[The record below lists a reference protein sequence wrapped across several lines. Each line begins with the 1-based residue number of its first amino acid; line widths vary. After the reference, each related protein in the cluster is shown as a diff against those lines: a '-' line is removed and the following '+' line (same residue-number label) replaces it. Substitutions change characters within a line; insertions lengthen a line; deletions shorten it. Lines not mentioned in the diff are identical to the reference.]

1 MKTKIFTFILFS
13 LCNILFSQD
22 SNDTTVVEEPKPKE
36 QKESVTEVE
45 KIDSQAKLTLIEK
58 LKIEDSILEFR
69 IDSKD
74 STFDMQIC
82 KSDDCKK
89 PVEYLKDMDPESFAF
104 AVKLNIKNEFGI
116 DLISESSP
124 VETEDND
131 PIEEI
136 LQKVKSHDEKEIRKE
151 LSEAKNVLRSIDT
164 AEDNYSG
171 QLILNIDKNIPY
183 QITHYKLKLKKLKE
197 RLNEESLI
205 KNNIQVLSEEDKAA
219 FMALDREST
228 MYQYLIIKSEEG
240 KKAFIEDETIKGKFE
255 NTTLAYYQILSQR
268 TESSKYCCKDFK
280 IETSNGTGNLKVTSA
295 TVQFF
300 NNKAATIKVRAKLNE
315 SIDLIFIN
323 SDFSVPIR
331 YFNIY
336 GSRVSTFMPE
346 KDVFGQ
352 RAKIEIDYND
362 VFDFLNYKD
371 SYSYSVANDK
381 MELYK
386 DKEGKSTHMAKVK
399 ERRFFDFFSA
409 IIYSDLMGFNTE
421 SPNSLVNAQARILL
435 PINLLNWK
443 KLSFFRQL
451 TAVTNFSMQNS
462 FDDENRFINI
472 KDEEQFNNFDLLR
485 KNNLYGKLS
494 LEVLTHEAKGFFTN
508 IGLGYSAGFYRTGF
522 KLTNIVDNEEDKT
535 FTKQLFSV
543 AHGPYLNF
551 EIRPQ
556 SNFGADITFS
566 LEDLNYAGDEKF
578 NDASFSESL
587 ITNKGK
593 DHFGMPYN
601 LLNLEANFYWLTN
614 PKTSVGGVYAKLG
627 SYFHTD
633 TNSIYPQFM
642 VGYATNLTSFVDK
655 FQSKK
660 PMPAQEEET
669 KKE

>member
-1 MKTKIFTFILFS
+1 MKTKLFTFILFS
-13 LCNILFSQD
+13 LCNILFSQG
-22 SNDTTVVEEPKPKE
+22 SNDTTVAEEQKSESQKEPIAEAEKPKA
-36 QKESVTEVE
+36 QT
-45 KIDSQAKLTLIEK
+45 KLTLIK
-58 LKIEDSILEFR
+58 TLKIEDSIFEFR

-74 STFDMQIC
+74 ATFDMQIC

-89 PVEYLKDMDPESFAF
+89 SVEYLKDMDPETFVF
-104 AVKLNIKNEFGI
+104 AVKLNLKNEFGI

-124 VETEDND
+124 VGTQYND
-131 PIEEI
+131 SIQKI
-136 LQKVKSHDEKEIRKE
+136 LEKVKTHDEKEIRKE
-151 LSEAKNVLRSIDT
+151 LSEAKNILRSIDT

-197 RLNEESLI
+197 QLNEESLI
-205 KNNIQVLSEEDKAA
+205 NNNIQNLSTKDEAA

-228 MYQYLIIKSEEG
+228 MYQYLIIKAEEG
-240 KKAFIEDETIKGKFE
+240 KKAFIEDETIKEIFK
-255 NTTLAYYQILSQR
+255 NTTLVYYQVLSQR

-280 IETSNGTGNLKVTSA
+280 SETSNGTGNLKVTSA

-300 NNKAATIKVRAKLNE
+300 NNKAATIKIRAELNE

-323 SDFSVPIR
+323 SEFSVPIR

-352 RAKIEIDYND
+352 RTKIEIDYND
-362 VFDFLNYKD
+362 IFDFLNYKD

-381 MELYK
+381 KVLFK
-386 DKEGKSTHMAKVK
+386 TEGKSTHKVK
-399 ERRFFDFFSA
+399 IEERRFFDFFTA

-421 SPNSLVNAQARILL
+421 SPNSLVNAQARILMPL
-435 PINLLNWK
+435 NLRNISKLTPI
-443 KLSFFRQL
+443 RQF

-522 KLTNIVDNEEDKT
+522 KLTNIVDNEEDKI

-566 LEDLNYAGDEKF
+566 LEDLNYAGDDTINEL
-578 NDASFSESL
+578 SFSKTLLSN
-587 ITNKGK
+587 TGK
-593 DHFGMPYN
+593 DHFLSMPYN
-601 LLNLEANFYWLTN
+601 IINLEANFYWLTN

-660 PMPAQEEET
+660 PIPAEEEET
-669 KKE
+669 KKK

>member
-1 MKTKIFTFILFS
+1 MKTKLCTFLFFTLF
-13 LCNILFSQD
+13 NIVFSQGGKNTA
-22 SNDTTVVEEPKPKE
+22 SLKGEKSESQKEQVTNTEKPKAP
-36 QKESVTEVE
+36 
-45 KIDSQAKLTLIEK
+45 AKLTLIK
-58 LKIEDSILEFR
+58 TLKIEDSVFEFR

-74 STFDMQIC
+74 ATFDMQIC
-82 KSDDCKK
+82 KTEDCKK
-89 PVEYLKDMDPESFAF
+89 SVEYLKDMDPKTFVF
-104 AVKLNIKNEFGI
+104 AVKLNLNNEFGI
-116 DLISESSP
+116 DLISESSSIG
-124 VETEDND
+124 TQYND
-131 PIEEI
+131 SIQKI
-136 LQKVKSHDEKEIRKE
+136 LEKVKTHDEKEIRKE
-151 LSEAKNVLRSIDT
+151 LSEAKNILRRIDT

-197 RLNEESLI
+197 RLNEESVI
-205 KNNIQVLSEEDKAA
+205 NNNIQNLSTKDEAA
-219 FMALDREST
+219 FMALDREPV
-228 MYQYLIIKSEEG
+228 MYQYLTIKAEEG

-255 NTTLAYYQILSQR
+255 NTTLAYYQVLSQR

-280 IETSNGTGNLKVTSA
+280 SETSNGTGNLKVTSA

-300 NNKAATIKVRAKLNE
+300 NNKAATIKIRAKLNE

-346 KDVFGQ
+346 KDDFGQ
-352 RAKIEIDYND
+352 RTKIEIDYND

-494 LEVLTHEAKGFFTN
+494 VEVLTHEAKGFFTN

-522 KLTNIVDNEEDKT
+522 KLTNIVDNEEDKI
-535 FTKQLFSV
+535 FTKQLFSI

-627 SYFHTD
+627 SYFHTN

-660 PMPAQEEET
+660 PIPAEEEET